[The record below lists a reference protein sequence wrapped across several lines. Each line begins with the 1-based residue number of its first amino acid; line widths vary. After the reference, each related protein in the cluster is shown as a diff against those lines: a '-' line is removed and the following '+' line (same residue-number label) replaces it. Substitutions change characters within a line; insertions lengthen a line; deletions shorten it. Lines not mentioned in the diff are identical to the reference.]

1 VHSFEQKARAILE
14 TAQYGGSG
22 DVTLICTPE
31 GGLHVVMGEGSFVS
45 PAELPFNSA
54 TYRVMR
60 KGRNVFVTGRESG
73 KRCSLQAAVIP
84 PSFHFL
90 LNDQP
95 LYQLG
100 PPCLSA

>member
-45 PAELPFNSA
+45 PAELPFHSA
-54 TYRVMR
+54 TYRVVR
-60 KGRNVFVTGRESG
+60 KGNNVFVTGSESR
-73 KRCSLQAAVIP
+73 KRCALQAPVISP
-84 PSFHFL
+84 VSQFL

-95 LYQLG
+95 LYRLD
-100 PPCLSA
+100 PPSLSA